1 MMRSTDYTS
10 VFKRMESGSDL
21 GYEMIQRQRIK
32 LDMLKSNQMQ
42 KFQNLKGEEQQE
54 SGEKTNHS

>member
-1 MMRSTDYTS
+1 
-10 VFKRMESGSDL
+10 MESGSDL

-42 KFQNLKGEEQQE
+42 KFQNLKGGEQQD
-54 SGEKTNHS
+54 SGEKIDQS